1 MGIARFDTQAKA
13 LFRSL
18 TCALGATCCFRL
30 ARTAVAACLLIAGTQ
45 WLARTSSISDLILN
59 AVALE
64 AILQIDELIF
74 VALYPKKVQTAIYE
88 LEPVKIRYTRRSGQL
103 ESCLMLFLLA
113 TAVSVP
119 FFLWVKTD
127 YRHDAGCE
135 SRVLRGRSRLCSEFE
150 PGPVAVGLV
159 SIHYTQYTLPM
170 FSSH

>member
-1 MGIARFDTQAKA
+1 M
-13 LFRSL
+13 
-18 TCALGATCCFRL
+18 
-30 ARTAVAACLLIAGTQ
+30 
-45 WLARTSSISDLILN
+45 ILN

-119 FFLWVKTD
+119 FFLWVKPITD
-127 YRHDAGCE
+127 MMLTVTVEYCGGDQDFVVSLNQDLWLSDWSVYTILSIPCR
-135 SRVLRGRSRLCSEFE
+135 CSAHIDFK
-150 PGPVAVGLV
+150 PNRC
-159 SIHYTQYTLPM
+159 S
-170 FSSH
+170 

>member
-1 MGIARFDTQAKA
+1 M
-13 LFRSL
+13 
-18 TCALGATCCFRL
+18 
-30 ARTAVAACLLIAGTQ
+30 LIAGTQ

-88 LEPVKIRYTRRSGQL
+88 LEPVQIRYTRRSGQL

-119 FFLWVKTD
+119 FFLWVKPITD
-127 YRHDAGCE
+127 MMLTVKVEYCGGDQDFVVSLNQDLWLSDWSVYTILSIPCR
-135 SRVLRGRSRLCSEFE
+135 CSAHIDFK
-150 PGPVAVGLV
+150 PNRC
-159 SIHYTQYTLPM
+159 S
-170 FSSH
+170 